1 MKDGNILLKTQQASY
16 YTDQLIVLMFLH
28 IYHLF
33 FKKLMAIILVFFPF
47 CVQQKDY
54 LKYSQRQT
62 LLEWLSW
69 IDLQKGQLV
78 QLAAHKNA

>member
-1 MKDGNILLKTQQASY
+1 
-16 YTDQLIVLMFLH
+16 
-28 IYHLF
+28 
-33 FKKLMAIILVFFPF
+33 MAIILVFFPF